1 MKRTVLITGA
11 ARGIGAATARA
22 FSRQGDRVVV
32 HHFTSAPEA
41 QILCDELNREGSE
54 VFPVCADL
62 RDSGQ
67 VRRMFSLTEH
77 RFGGVDVLVNNAAVA
92 QQKPFASIEEDEW
105 DRMFDTNVKSAY
117 LCSRG
122 VLPFMLQ
129 NRRGWIINVSSIW
142 GLEGASCE
150 VHYSASKAALI
161 GMTQALAKELGP
173 SGIHVNGVAPGVID
187 TGMNSH
193 LTSDDREVLRIGT
206 SLERIGTPEEIA
218 DVILFL
224 ASPAARYMT
233 GQILSPRG

>member
-22 FSRQGDRVVV
+22 FSRQGDRVVI
-32 HHFTSAPEA
+32 HYFTSVPEA
-41 QILCDELNREGSE
+41 LALCDELSREGGE

-67 VRRMFSLTEH
+67 VRRTLSLTEH
-77 RFGGVDVLVNNAAVA
+77 RFGGVDVLVNNAAIA
-92 QQKPFASIEEDEW
+92 QQKPFASIEEEDW

-117 LCSRG
+117 FCSRG
-122 VLPFMLQ
+122 VLPFMLE
-129 NRRGWIINVSSIW
+129 NRRGWIVNVSSIW

-187 TGMNSH
+187 TDMNAH
-193 LTSDDREVLRIGT
+193 LTPADREALRIGT
-206 SLERIGTPEEIA
+206 SLERIGTPEEVA